1 MRLSTIDRK
10 ILNCIQEDIPF
21 EPEPFKILSRRIGI
35 KEEALLKSLKRLR
48 TKGIIHSFSARLNHR
63 KLKFRST
70 LLGIRV
76 PKGKLK
82 PLVKKITGYPEV
94 THCYLRQGKYN
105 LWCVFLYKNG
115 RLQKLM
121 RELSKEVGSKNILNL
136 TTKKKF
142 KLKTRLE
149 I

>member
-1 MRLSTIDRK
+1 MYLSAIDRK

-21 EPEPFKILSRRIGI
+21 KSEPFKILSLRIGI
-35 KEEALLKSLKRLR
+35 KEAALLKGLARLKAQ
-48 TKGIIHSFSARLNHR
+48 GIIRSFSARLNHR
-63 KLKFRST
+63 RLKFRST
-70 LLGIRV
+70 LVGIHV

-82 PLVKKITGYPEV
+82 PLVKKIIGYPEV

-105 LWCVFLYKNG
+105 LWSVFLYKNG
-115 RLQKLM
+115 RLQKFI
-121 RELSKEVGSKNILNL
+121 RELSKDAGSKNILNL

-142 KLKTRLE
+142 KLETRLE